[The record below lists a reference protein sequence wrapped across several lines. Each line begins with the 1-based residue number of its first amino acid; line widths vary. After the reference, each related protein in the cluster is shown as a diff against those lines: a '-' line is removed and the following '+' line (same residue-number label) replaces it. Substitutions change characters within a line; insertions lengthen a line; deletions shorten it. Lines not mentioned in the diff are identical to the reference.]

1 MTARLD
7 GDESGTDSRQ
17 ADALT
22 RRWGT
27 LTPPRVEQSDR
38 RFSSVSDFEL
48 SHDVRHV
55 MLDRL
60 VSDVELERDA
70 LVAEPR
76 RHQSQDLL
84 LAIVKRCDRRALG
97 QLTI

>member
-38 RFSSVSDFEL
+38 RFRSVGDFEFG
-48 SHDVRHV
+48 HDARHV

-70 LVAEPR
+70 LVAQTGR
-76 RHQSQDLL
+76 DQR
-84 LAIVKRCDRRALG
+84 
-97 QLTI
+97 

>member
-55 MLDRL
+55 GLDG
-60 VSDVELERDA
+60 SITDVELERDP
-70 LVAEPR
+70 LVAETS

-84 LAIVKRCDRRALG
+84 LAIFKR
-97 QLTI
+97 